1 MGSSGGLPLEVH
13 FLQLGIPTAAW
24 LGILGSGRRRN
35 MFVSTIGT
43 YCSPVNLFSRLELRS
58 CFQRVPYTN
67 VQIRLMPKDKWYLE
81 VEG

>member
-43 YCSPVNLFSRLELRS
+43 YCSPVNLFSRLEFKELFS
-58 CFQRVPYTN
+58 ESPIHKCTNKTDAQRQVVP
-67 VQIRLMPKDKWYLE
+67 
-81 VEG
+81 GG